1 MCRTKLEPK
10 PRRRFSFSKT
20 NSFIHLCTVI
30 YKALKRKSVV
40 ALKNAHNPTK
50 TKAIA
55 TPYPITS
62 SAIEISACYIWLL
75 RHLRHFS
82 SVTLQCQQHV
92 YVVVCVYVYS
102 TWQFGVKFKY
112 ANFRNACLSL
122 QIMQSMSTRGFQVQ
136 QHKLHRPVLDT
147 PMCM

>member
-20 NSFIHLCTVI
+20 NSFMHLCTVI

-62 SAIEISACYIWLL
+62 SAKEISACYIWLL

-92 YVVVCVYVYS
+92 YVVMCVYTPPGNLVLSSSMQISATLVFRYKS
-102 TWQFGVKFKY
+102 CKAWAHAAFKY
-112 ANFRNACLSL
+112 NSINCTD
-122 QIMQSMSTRGFQVQ
+122 QS
-136 QHKLHRPVLDT
+136 
-147 PMCM
+147 